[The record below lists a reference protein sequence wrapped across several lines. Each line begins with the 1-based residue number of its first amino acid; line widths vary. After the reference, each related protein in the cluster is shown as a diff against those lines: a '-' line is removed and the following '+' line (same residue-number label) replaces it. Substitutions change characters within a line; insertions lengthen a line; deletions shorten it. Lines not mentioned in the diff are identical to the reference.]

1 MDLGGLEQRK
11 GPHDVGTGERERVLD
26 GTVHV
31 ALGGEV
37 DDPVDGV
44 FLHEG
49 EHAVEIDDVGLDE
62 EVVGARLDV
71 GQVGQVAGV
80 GEFVDV
86 DDAIVGIFPDEKPD
100 DVRADEPGAPG
111 DDDIA
116 LEIHGY
122 EFCSVKL
129 LIHTRSESVQ

>member
-1 MDLGGLEQRK
+1 MSVTYLIFINLSPLVNLVLFQLLEFQPNNLVK
-11 GPHDVGTGERERVLD
+11 LIFLD
-26 GTVHV
+26 
-31 ALGGEV
+31 
-37 DDPVDGV
+37 VDGV

-86 DDAIVGIFPDEKPD
+86 DDAVVGIFPDEKPD